1 MSSLSSFLP
10 PNLHCRL
17 ALCSPPGPQGS
28 PAQSSCCR
36 LIHCLLSPSVCASF
50 PPEHIRGREA
60 PSLSWPGF
68 FLPQPGHPGGGWSPG
83 LERDADCEKPG
94 RGLLQNS
101 GHLLLPLR
109 LVLPEGVRRPGSQTL
124 LRLRLTLLVLRPRLP
139 ADFTNSASLAFQNQR
154 SHRSWRLACE
164 SDVSTEGSGTLKST
178 TCSINH
184 PIFPDNSE
192 VRLLAPPPFFSFV
205 FF

>member
-10 PNLHCRL
+10 PKLHHDL

-28 PAQSSCCR
+28 LAQSSCYR
-36 LIHCLLSPSVCASF
+36 LIHYILSPSVCASF

-68 FLPQPGHPGGGWSPG
+68 FLPQPGHPGGGWTPG
-83 LERDADCEKPG
+83 LERDGDCEKRG

-101 GHLLLPLR
+101 GHLLLPVW
-109 LVLPEGVRRPGSQTL
+109 LVLPEGVKQPGSQTL
-124 LRLRLTLLVLRPRLP
+124 LRLRLTLLAPSPWLP
-139 ADFTNSASLAFQNQR
+139 ADFTSSASLAFQNQR
-154 SHRSWRLACE
+154 SQRFWRLTCE
-164 SDVSTEGSGTLKST
+164 SDVSTEGSGILKRTS
-178 TCSINH
+178 CGINH
-184 PIFPDNSE
+184 PIFLDNSE